1 MNLLDISAIKTKQI
15 NIYQADM
22 YSSYYGRSIM
32 IDAGKIESS
41 VIVPF
46 LKRL

>member
-22 YSSYYGRSIM
+22 YSSYIM
-32 IDAGKIESS
+32 GEA
-41 VIVPF
+41 
-46 LKRL
+46 L